1 MTDKVR
7 VRLAT
12 PEIDNI
18 EGMTSL
24 DECRR
29 AIEFH
34 AYNINM
40 DISSFLCNNGR
51 IESLRSL
58 LDLFEQYNKLL
69 SEKDKEDYNVIY

>member
-7 VRLAT
+7 LRSAT
-12 PEIDNI
+12 PKINNID
-18 EGMTSL
+18 GLLSL
-24 DECRR
+24 DECRE

-40 DISSFLCNNGR
+40 DMSSFLCNRGR

>member
-1 MTDKVR
+1 MIDKGR
-7 VRLAT
+7 VRLET
-12 PEIDNI
+12 PKIDDI
-18 EGMTSL
+18 DGMISL

-34 AYNINM
+34 AHNINM
-40 DISSFLCNNGR
+40 DMSSFLCNSNR

-69 SEKDKEDYNVIY
+69 IEKDKEDYSIIY